1 MSDDSVAA
9 ARKLPPTGLVA
20 ALRFLFADA
29 IGVSFL
35 LWLLVAFVLRPMVL
49 DAHAGGAGGVSDW
62 LRSHMDTLALSR
74 ACGTLQGASLAGL
87 VLVLALVHVRLSA
100 AFPQRMSEPRT
111 RLLTGIA
118 HAFVLTAGYLAFVWT
133 PVTAVSLMLHDT
145 FIFFD
150 AIYRIDHGQRPS
162 TDFPTAL
169 GAASLYLPWLGSKM
183 SGGYAGAIE
192 ISSAMVAF
200 PLCLACALACAR
212 RHGGAVTAVLIAAIF
227 LMVVPSL
234 LEGYVVPDSA
244 TFEADEFQKITDEYA
259 NAMFYNRWGWGAL
272 LAMFAF
278 LTPRTREEGTSVA
291 ETVVL
296 GLLLAFLFWL
306 KLSYFVVGAAVAV
319 LYAFIGPNPWRTL
332 AIGAAAGGGVALSIA
347 LLLGNLFSYLNDIL
361 TASRVSGARFN
372 DLAVLLRDNLLYILL
387 ALAPISAMA
396 ITNRL
401 KAIDYAISGLILGG
415 TFFVVNQNAQMSGL
429 PTLLVVAAY
438 ALWRMRGDAD
448 QSLRLLAI
456 LAFALPAVTYLMDRG
471 SGLIGQTGVARR
483 EEARGPPAWAGIPAL
498 HNVYA
503 QERENV
509 IARIEDAVSEEDR
522 MVAFRAMSAYGR
534 RQFLRTGEYIGAL
547 QTGMDELQPVIRK
560 GESVVVMDFSSPLA
574 FLMNARPAKGYWLT
588 FDDGR
593 TISEKVYPEAAQIF
607 ADADHVMLPK
617 LYAEPDTA
625 ARLGLLYSDWLDA
638 AYLDRVETRYW
649 TRWSHRKP
657 ALRPATQMSLIP
669 PENGGSRAPLT
680 VD

>member
-1 MSDDSVAA
+1 M
-9 ARKLPPTGLVA
+9 A
-20 ALRFLFADA
+20 ALRFLFADT
-29 IGVSFL
+29 IGLSFL
-35 LWLLVAFVLRPMVL
+35 AWLLVAFVLRPLVL
-49 DAHAGGAGGVSDW
+49 DAHAGGAGAISDW
-62 LRSHMDTLALSR
+62 LRSRMDTLALSR
-74 ACGTLQGASLAGL
+74 ASGALQGASLAGL
-87 VLVLALVHVRLSA
+87 VLVTALTHVRLNS
-100 AFPQRMSEPRT
+100 AFPLWMAEPRS
-111 RLLTGIA
+111 RLLAGVAYALI
-118 HAFVLTAGYLAFVWT
+118 LTAGYLAFVWT

-150 AIYRIDHGQRPS
+150 AIHRIDHGQRPS

-169 GAASLYLPWLGSKM
+169 GAASLYLPWLGSKI

-192 ISSAMVAF
+192 ISSVMVAL
-200 PLCLACALACAR
+200 PLCLACALACAK

-244 TFEADEFQKITDEYA
+244 TFEADGFQKVGDEYA

-278 LTPRTREEGTSVA
+278 LTPRTHEEGTSIA

-306 KLSYFVVGAAVAV
+306 KLSYFVVGAGVAV
-319 LYAFIGPNPWRTL
+319 LYAFIGPNLWRTL
-332 AIGAAAGGGVALSIA
+332 GIGAAVGGGVAVSIA
-347 LLLGNLFSYLNDIL
+347 LLLGNLFGYLNDIL

-372 DLAVLLRDNLLYILL
+372 DLAMLLRDNLLYILL
-387 ALAPISAMA
+387 AVAPIAAMA
-396 ITNRL
+396 ITKRL
-401 KAIDYAISGLILGG
+401 KPIDYAVSGLILGG
-415 TFFVVNQNAQMSGL
+415 TLFVVNQNAQMSGL

-438 ALWRMRGDAD
+438 ALWRLRGEAD

-456 LAFALPAVTYLMDRG
+456 LAFALPALTYVMDRT
-471 SGLIGQTGVARR
+471 SGLTGQTSVARR

-509 IARIEDAVSEEDR
+509 IDHIEEAATEQER
-522 MVAFRAMSAYGR
+522 LIAFRAMSTYGR
-534 RQFLRTGEYIGAL
+534 RQYLRTGEYLGSL
-547 QTGMDELQPVIRK
+547 QAGMDELKPVMEK
-560 GESVVVMDFSSPLA
+560 DDTVVVMDFSSPLA
-574 FLMNARPAKGYWLT
+574 FLMNARPAKGYWIT

-593 TISEKVYPEAAQIF
+593 TVSEKVHPEPGQIF

-617 LYAEPDTA
+617 LYVEPDTA
-625 ARLGLLYSDWLDA
+625 IRLGLLYSDWLDE

-657 ALRPATQMSLIP
+657 ALRPATQMALIP
-669 PENGGSRAPLT
+669 SENAGSQASHT
-680 VD
+680 VR

>member
-1 MSDDSVAA
+1 M
-9 ARKLPPTGLVA
+9 A
-20 ALRFLFADA
+20 ALRLVFADTV
-29 IGVSFL
+29 GLSFL
-35 LWLLVAFVLRPMVL
+35 LWLLVAFVLRPMAL

-62 LRSHMDTLALSR
+62 LRSQMDTLALSR
-74 ACGTLQGASLAGL
+74 ACGVLQGASLAGL
-87 VLVLALVHVRLSA
+87 VLVTALTHVRLSA
-100 AFPQRMSEPRT
+100 AFPHRMAEPRT

-118 HAFVLTAGYLAFVWT
+118 YAFILTIGYLAFVWT

-150 AIYRIDHGQRPS
+150 AIHRIDHGQRPS
-162 TDFPTAL
+162 IDFPTAL
-169 GAASLYLPWLGSKM
+169 GAASLYLPWLGSKV

-192 ISSAMVAF
+192 ISSVMVAL

-244 TFEADEFQKITDEYA
+244 TFEAGELQKISDEYA

-278 LTPRTREEGTSVA
+278 LTPRTREEGTSIA
-291 ETVVL
+291 ETIVL

-332 AIGAAAGGGVALSIA
+332 GIGTAVAGGVVLSIA
-347 LLLGNLFSYLNDIL
+347 LLLGNLFAYLNDIL
-361 TASRVSGARFN
+361 TASRVSGARFG
-372 DLAVLLRDNLLYILL
+372 DLAMLLRDNLLYILL
-387 ALAPISAMA
+387 AVAPVVAMA
-396 ITNRL
+396 ITRRL
-401 KAIDYAISGLILGG
+401 KPIDYAVSGLIVGG
-415 TFFVVNQNAQMSGL
+415 TLFVVNQNAQMSGL

-438 ALWRMRGDAD
+438 TLWRMRGETD

-456 LAFALPAVTYLMDRG
+456 LAFALPAVTYAMDRG
-471 SGLIGQTGVARR
+471 SGLSGQASIARR

-509 IARIEDAVSEEDR
+509 IDRIRDATSEEQR
-522 MVAFRAMSAYGR
+522 VYAFRAMSAYGR
-534 RQFLRTGEYIGAL
+534 RQFLRTGEYIGSL
-547 QTGMDELQPVIRK
+547 QAGMDDLKPVIRK

-574 FLMNARPAKGYWLT
+574 FLMDARPAKGYWIT

-593 TISEKVYPEAAQIF
+593 TISKKVHPEAAQIF

-617 LYAEPDTA
+617 LYVEPDTA
-625 ARLGLLYSDWLDA
+625 TRLAGLYSDWLDS

-657 ALRPATQMSLIP
+657 MLRPATQMALIP
-669 PENGGSRAPLT
+669 PKNGGSGAPVT